1 MNNNEGTTW
10 WALGLDNSK
19 FESDVN
25 KSNSLFQS
33 IGATAEKEGSRID
46 SIFRKL
52 TIAAAGFFTAQ
63 QALEYANKIATVR
76 GEYQQLEVA
85 FNTMLGSKAK
95 ADALMDKVIDTA
107 AKTTFDL
114 QGVASGAKQLLAYGV
129 ASEDVINRL
138 VQLGNI
144 AAGLS
149 IPLNDIVYLYGTTM
163 VQGRLF
169 TQDVRQFMGRG
180 IPLVKE
186 LSKELGKTEEEINA
200 MVTAG
205 KIGFPEVQKVLDNL
219 TGSGGMFYNLM
230 EEQSKTISGKIS
242 NLEDG
247 ISVMFNNIGK
257 SSEGIINSV
266 LDSAATVVENYEE
279 IGATIQELIVTYGA
293 YKAAVMTVAATKQAV
308 TTIKATGE
316 AEELAKLLT
325 VEQQAAISK
334 QNLTKGTV
342 EYTAAVKAEITAE
355 MERQTT
361 IATGLNAEVS
371 SAREA
376 LNVRKKQQLAAAQ
389 LVETRKQELASLI
402 ESTKSEK
409 VASKEKEIALLSE
422 KQSRAAL
429 HVQKL
434 QEQKDSTISEA
445 RALKEAGA
453 SAEIV
458 VAKNREIAAINTK
471 LVAVK
476 QEEIQCSQ
484 MIVAKRAEIKAI
496 DSSIASKQI
505 EAAQNRLNTAL
516 QEANTAEVNKNSAA
530 RVLSS
535 KRAALDSA
543 VRKANTL
550 ETGLNTAAQAANV
563 TTTNLLSTA
572 KLRLTAVAAKLNAVV
587 MANPY
592 TLAAAAIAA
601 LGYGIYKLITYQTD
615 AEKAQEKLNTAISES
630 DKAIGA
636 ERLQIDAMFARL
648 KAAKEGTDEYRAAKE
663 AIMSKYGE
671 YLKGL
676 GDEKTALDDLA
687 KAYKI
692 VTQEAEKAARARAM
706 EKAINE
712 ASNDYMEKEIKG
724 KDNVEDLLKDKFKGK
739 KDKDGVDLAETYYW
753 KIKPVLEGK
762 GEITQEIQDI
772 IKQFDETKFL
782 PGDPMTGIG
791 AMTYTANDLQEEIN
805 KVFKARGIY
814 NKVIEEAQKRFGEN
828 LPGKNDGKTETE
840 AFDIQKASLSELD
853 AELVKAK
860 ATLDAYNTAV
870 EKNNGLSKDGKTV
883 TKDNVDSQNAYIS
896 NLQKR
901 ILEEEKDLKII
912 REVEERVAKLKKDQK
927 ETVKDSSEYNNYQSR
942 IDSLSKLIPS
952 TKSAKEKKDYSDEIK
967 KDAQEKIRIEK
978 DMAFAIRQA
987 KINLDKDG
995 FSKTIDQNQLNYEQ
1009 EIEQLRRQQEDKLNK
1024 IQEWEKTVWES
1035 KGKKGKFTPTTTEL
1049 SAEDKKQFKELEDLA
1064 GKKLA
1069 FNNQNAME
1077 EMLKQ
1082 YQTYTDKRKVIEEK
1096 YQKDIDAMKAA
1107 NEKAKKEG
1115 KNPVFSEKNINQ
1127 AEKDKKDSLDALD
1140 QEIASREA
1148 SFTVWVDRISSL
1160 GLKQLKSA
1168 LETARNTLDKDGSKL
1183 NEKEKAVLNAK
1194 IKTLE
1199 KKVEIAEAK
1208 DASTSSAEKSKKKW
1222 GDTLKVMNE
1231 VQDTVDNIVSSFDGL
1246 DDITKT
1252 VLSSAAN
1259 IAGGIIAM
1267 ISGIQA
1273 LSVAGAEAIKGVER
1287 ASVILAVVGAAI
1299 SVITTLFGLTSKAE
1313 KEHQEALKEV
1323 AQNKLE
1329 MQRRYNL
1336 LLMEQ
1341 NLLMK
1346 EATSIFGEDQIAKAA
1361 RSIEVYRQ
1369 AIEEYKETLKGD
1381 KPQMTKFEKLFG
1393 DITGRYKKQMD
1404 EYNRGIGA
1412 LSNVT
1417 VKTGSYTTGAWFWKK
1432 QHDIY
1437 TSVLDVYPDLIDGE
1451 NKLNKE
1457 RAQAII
1463 DTQTM
1468 SDENKALL
1476 QSLIDLQEQAEEAQ
1490 EALRN
1495 YLQDTFGSLGESVMD
1510 SLVNAIENDGV
1521 DAWEKFG
1528 EAGSSVLED
1537 LGKQIAYSLFFSDKF
1552 KKLQADLEKIY
1563 GSGKTEE
1570 EIAKDARD
1578 LVASFYQGI
1587 GTDMNN
1593 AQQWMEQ
1600 WKEEANKQGFNLWE
1614 TANREVSA
1622 KGIESVNQESVDE
1635 LNGRATA
1642 IQGHTYLIS
1651 ESMKLLIANA
1661 GKILELLTGIRDN
1674 TSHLEDIK
1682 HSNKEMLLA
1691 IDNMNN
1697 KGLIL
1702 RKE

>member
-25 KSNSLFQS
+25 RSNSLFQS
-33 IGATAEKEGSRID
+33 IGNTAEKVGSRID

-63 QALEYANKIATVR
+63 QALEYANKIANIR

-107 AKTTFDL
+107 AKTPFDL

-129 ASEDVINRL
+129 ASEDVTNRL

-219 TGSGGMFYNLM
+219 TNSGGMFYNLM

-242 NLEDG
+242 NLGDS

-257 SSEGIINSV
+257 NSEGIINSV
-266 LDSAATVVENYEE
+266 LDSAATVVDNYEE

-308 TTIKATGE
+308 TTIQATGE

-334 QNLTKGTV
+334 QNLTKGTL
-342 EYTAAVKAEITAE
+342 EYAAAVKSEIA
-355 MERQTT
+355 TT
-361 IATGLNAEVS
+361 IESQTAALAKARTEVSAASQSIAAKKAEYIAAKELEKQRLAELMHIGATGSAKQVEAAERELVAAATAKETAALQYHAATRDF
-371 SAREA
+371 SAKKLAVESAAKA
-376 LNVRKKQQLAAAQ
+376 LN
-389 LVETRKQELASLI
+389 T
-402 ESTKSEK
+402 T
-409 VASKEKEIALLSE
+409 
-422 KQSRAAL
+422 
-429 HVQKL
+429 
-434 QEQKDSTISEA
+434 TT
-445 RALKEAGA
+445 GA
-453 SAEIV
+453 
-458 VAKNREIAAINTK
+458 
-471 LVAVK
+471 
-476 QEEIQCSQ
+476 
-484 MIVAKRAEIKAI
+484 
-496 DSSIASKQI
+496 
-505 EAAQNRLNTAL
+505 
-516 QEANTAEVNKNSAA
+516 
-530 RVLSS
+530 
-535 KRAALDSA
+535 
-543 VRKANTL
+543 
-550 ETGLNTAAQAANV
+550 NTAAQAANV
-563 TTTNLLSTA
+563 TTTNILSIA
-572 KLRLTAVAAKLNAVV
+572 KLRLTAVAARLNAVI

-592 TLAAAAIAA
+592 TIAAAAIAI

-630 DKAIGA
+630 EKAIGA

-676 GDEKTALDDLA
+676 GDEKNALDDLA

-692 VTQEAEKAARARAM
+692 VTQEAEKSARARAM

-724 KDNVEDLLKDKFKGK
+724 KDNVEELLKDKFKGK

-772 IKQFDETKFL
+772 VKQFDETKYL

-805 KVFKARGIY
+805 KVFKARGIF
-814 NKVIEEAQKRFGEN
+814 NKVMEEAQKRFGEN
-828 LPGKNDGKTETE
+828 LPGKDDGKKEAE
-840 AFDIQKASLSELD
+840 AFDMQKASLSELD

-870 EKNNGLSKDGKTV
+870 DKNNGLTKDGNTV
-883 TKDNVDSQNAYIS
+883 IKDNVDSQSAYVT
-896 NLQKR
+896 NLKKR

-927 ETVKDSSEYNNYQSR
+927 ETVKGSSEYNNYQSR
-942 IDSLSKLIPS
+942 IDSLSKLLPS
-952 TKSAKEKKDYSDEIK
+952 TKSTKEKKDYSDEIK

-978 DMAFAIRQA
+978 DMEFAIRQA

-995 FSKTIDQNQLNYEQ
+995 FSKTMDQNQLNYEQ
-1009 EIEQLRRQQEDKLNK
+1009 EMEQLRRQQEDKLNK
-1024 IQEWEKTVWES
+1024 IQDWEKTVWES

-1049 SAEDKKQFKELEDLA
+1049 SDDDKKKYKEMEELA

-1069 FNNQNAME
+1069 FNNQNTIE

-1082 YQTYTDKRKVIEEK
+1082 YQTYADKRKAIEEK

-1115 KNPVFSEKNINQ
+1115 KDPVFSEDNISQ
-1127 AEKDKKDSLDALD
+1127 AEKDKKDALDTLD

-1148 SFTVWVDRISSL
+1148 SFSVWVDRIASL

-1168 LETARNTLDKDGSKL
+1168 LETARASLDKDGSKL
-1183 NEKEKAVLNAK
+1183 NEKEEAVLRAK

-1199 KKVEIAEAK
+1199 KKVEVAEAK

-1231 VQDTVDNIVSSFDGL
+1231 VQDTVNDITSSFDGL

-1252 VLSSAAN
+1252 VLSSATN

-1299 SVITTLFGLTSKAE
+1299 SVITTLFGMTSKAE
-1313 KEHQEALKEV
+1313 KEHQEALKEI
-1323 AQNKLE
+1323 AENKLE
-1329 MQRRYNL
+1329 MQRKYNL

-1369 AIEEYKETLKGD
+1369 AIEDYKETLKGD
-1381 KPQMTKFEKLFG
+1381 KPQMTKFEKMFG

-1404 EYNRGIGA
+1404 EYNQGVGA

-1468 SDENKALL
+1468 SDENKNLL
-1476 QSLIDLQEQAEEAQ
+1476 QYLIDLQEQAEKAQ
-1490 EALRN
+1490 EALRD
-1495 YLQDTFGSLGESVMD
+1495 YLQNTFGSLGDSIMD

-1563 GSGKTEE
+1563 GSGKSEE

-1614 TANREVSA
+1614 TTNREVSA

-1635 LNGRATA
+1635 LNGRTTA

-1651 ESMKLLIANA
+1651 ESMKLLVANA
-1661 GKILELLTGIRDN
+1661 GKMLELLTGIRDN
-1674 TSHLEDIK
+1674 TAHLEDIK
-1682 HSNKEMLLA
+1682 QSNKEMLLA

-1697 KGLIL
+1697 KGMIL
-1702 RKE
+1702 RKN

>member
-25 KSNSLFQS
+25 RSNSLFQS
-33 IGATAEKEGSRID
+33 IGNTAEKEGSRID

-63 QALEYANKIATVR
+63 QALSYANKIATIR

-107 AKTTFDL
+107 AKTPFDL

-129 ASEDVINRL
+129 ASEDVTNRL

-186 LSKELGKTEEEINA
+186 LAKELGKTEEEINA

-219 TGSGGMFYNLM
+219 TNSGGMFYNLM

-242 NLEDG
+242 NLEDS

-293 YKAAVMTVAATKQAV
+293 YKAAIITVAATKQAV

-342 EYTAAVKAEITAE
+342 EYAAAIKAEIASTIESQTATLAKARTE
-355 MERQTT
+355 VSAASQSIAAKKAEYIAAKDLEKQRLAELMH
-361 IATGLNAEVS
+361 IGATGSAKQVEAAE
-371 SAREA
+371 R
-376 LNVRKKQQLAAAQ
+376 
-389 LVETRKQELASLI
+389 
-402 ESTKSEK
+402 
-409 VASKEKEIALLSE
+409 
-422 KQSRAAL
+422 
-429 HVQKL
+429 
-434 QEQKDSTISEA
+434 
-445 RALKEAGA
+445 
-453 SAEIV
+453 
-458 VAKNREIAAINTK
+458 K
-471 LVAVK
+471 LVAAQTARETAALQYQAATRDFSTKKIAV
-476 QEEIQCSQ
+476 ESA
-484 MIVAKRAEIKAI
+484 AKA
-496 DSSIASKQI
+496 
-505 EAAQNRLNTAL
+505 LNTTT
-516 QEANTAEVNKNSAA
+516 TAA
-530 RVLSS
+530 
-535 KRAALDSA
+535 
-543 VRKANTL
+543 
-550 ETGLNTAAQAANV
+550 NTAAQAANV
-563 TTTNLLSTA
+563 TTSNLLSTA
-572 KLRLTAVAAKLNAVV
+572 KLRLTAVAARLNAVI

-592 TLAAAAIAA
+592 TIAAAAIAV

-630 DKAIGA
+630 EKAIGA

-663 AIMSKYGE
+663 AIMNKYGE

-692 VTQEAEKAARARAM
+692 VTQEAEKSARARAM
-706 EKAINE
+706 EKAVSE

-724 KDNVEDLLKDKFKGK
+724 KDNVEELLKDKFKGK

-772 IKQFDETKFL
+772 VKQFDETKYL

-814 NKVIEEAQKRFGEN
+814 NKVMEEAQKRFGEN
-828 LPGKNDGKTETE
+828 LPGKDDGKTETE
-840 AFDIQKASLSELD
+840 AFDMQKASLSELD

-860 ATLDAYNTAV
+860 ATLDSYNTAV
-870 EKNNGLSKDGKTV
+870 DKNNGLAKDGQTI
-883 TKDNVDSQNAYIS
+883 TKDNVDTQNTYVS
-896 NLQKR
+896 NLKKR
-901 ILEEEKDLKII
+901 ILEEEKDLKVI

-927 ETVKDSSEYNNYQSR
+927 ETVKGSSEYNNYQSR
-942 IDSLSKLIPS
+942 IDSLSKLLPF
-952 TKSAKEKKDYSDEIK
+952 TKSTKEKKDYSDEIK

-978 DMAFAIRQA
+978 DMEFAIRQA

-995 FSKTIDQNQLNYEQ
+995 FSKTMDQNQLNYEQ

-1049 SAEDKKQFKELEDLA
+1049 SDGDKKKFKEMEDLA

-1069 FNNQNAME
+1069 VSNQTAID

-1082 YQTYTDKRKVIEEK
+1082 YQTYADKRKAIEEK

-1115 KNPVFSEKNINQ
+1115 KDPVFSDENINQ
-1127 AEKDKKDSLDALD
+1127 AEKNKQESLDTLD

-1148 SFTVWVDRISSL
+1148 SFSVWVDNISNL
-1160 GLKQLKSA
+1160 GLKQLKAA
-1168 LETARNTLDKDGSKL
+1168 LETARNTLDKDGGKL
-1183 NEKEKAVLNAK
+1183 NEKEKAVLRAK
-1194 IKTLE
+1194 INTLE

-1231 VQDTVDNIVSSFDGL
+1231 VQDTVNNITSSFDGL

-1252 VLSSAAN
+1252 ALTAATN

-1267 ISGIQA
+1267 ISGIQKLA
-1273 LSVAGAEAIKGVER
+1273 IVGAESVKGVER

-1299 SVITTLFGLTSKAE
+1299 SVVTTLFGMTSKAE
-1313 KEHQEALKEV
+1313 KEHQEALKEI
-1323 AQNKLE
+1323 AENKLE
-1329 MQRRYNL
+1329 MQRKYNL

-1361 RSIEVYRQ
+1361 RSIEVYRK
-1369 AIEEYKETLKGD
+1369 AIEDYKETLKGN
-1381 KPQMTKFEKLFG
+1381 KPQMTQLEKMFG
-1393 DITGRYKKQMD
+1393 DVTGRYKKQMD
-1404 EYNRGIGA
+1404 EYNKGVGA

-1432 QHDIY
+1432 HHDVY
-1437 TSVLDVYPDLIDGE
+1437 SSVLDVYPDLIDGE

-1468 SDENKALL
+1468 SNENKALL
-1476 QSLIDLQEQAEEAQ
+1476 QNLIDLQEQAEEAQ
-1490 EALRN
+1490 EALRD
-1495 YLQDTFGSLGESVMD
+1495 YLQNTFGSLGDSIMD

-1614 TANREVSA
+1614 TTNREVSA

-1635 LNGRATA
+1635 LNGRTTA

-1651 ESMKLLIANA
+1651 ESMKLLVANA
-1661 GKILELLTGIRDN
+1661 GKMLELLTGIRDN
-1674 TSHLEDIK
+1674 TAHLEDIK
-1682 HSNKEMLLA
+1682 ASNKEMLIA

-1702 RKE
+1702 RRQ

>member
-25 KSNSLFQS
+25 KSNALFQS
-33 IGATAEKEGSRID
+33 IGNTAEKEGSRID

-95 ADALMDKVIDTA
+95 ADALMDQVVTTA
-107 AKTTFDL
+107 AKTPFDL

-129 ASEDVINRL
+129 ASEDVTNRL

-163 VQGRLF
+163 VQGRLYA
-169 TQDVRQFMGRG
+169 QDVHQFMGRG

-186 LSKELGKTEEEINA
+186 LAKELGKTENEINA
-200 MVTAG
+200 MVSAG

-219 TGSGGMFYNLM
+219 TSSGGMFNNLM
-230 EEQSKTISGKIS
+230 EEQSKTIGGKIS
-242 NLEDG
+242 NLEDA

-257 SSEGIINSV
+257 QSEGIINSV
-266 LDSAATVVENYEE
+266 LDTAGSVVENYEE
-279 IGATIQELIVTYGA
+279 IGATIQELIVVYGA

-308 TTIKATGE
+308 STIQATGE
-316 AEELAKLLT
+316 AEELTKLLS

-334 QNLTKGTV
+334 QNLTKGTL
-342 EYTAAVKAEITAE
+342 EYAAAVKSEIAATIESQTAALAKARTEVSAASQSIAAKKAEYIAAKDLEKQRLAE
-355 MERQTT
+355 LMH
-361 IATGLNAEVS
+361 IGATGSAKQVEAAE
-371 SAREA
+371 
-376 LNVRKKQQLAAAQ
+376 RKLAAAATAR
-389 LVETRKQELASLI
+389 ETAALQYQAATRDF
-402 ESTKSEK
+402 STKKLAVES
-409 VASKEKEIALLSE
+409 
-422 KQSRAAL
+422 AA
-429 HVQKL
+429 K
-434 QEQKDSTISEA
+434 T
-445 RALKEAGA
+445 
-453 SAEIV
+453 
-458 VAKNREIAAINTK
+458 
-471 LVAVK
+471 
-476 QEEIQCSQ
+476 
-484 MIVAKRAEIKAI
+484 
-496 DSSIASKQI
+496 
-505 EAAQNRLNTAL
+505 LNTTT
-516 QEANTAEVNKNSAA
+516 TAA
-530 RVLSS
+530 
-535 KRAALDSA
+535 
-543 VRKANTL
+543 
-550 ETGLNTAAQAANV
+550 NTAAQAANV
-563 TTTNLLSTA
+563 TTTNLLSIA
-572 KLRLTAVAAKLNAVV
+572 KLRLTAVAAKLNAVI

-592 TLAAAAIAA
+592 TIAAAAVAI

-615 AEKAQEKLNTAISES
+615 AEKAQEKLNTAIAESE
-630 DKAIGA
+630 KAIGA
-636 ERLQIDAMFARL
+636 ERLQIDTMFARL

-676 GDEKTALDDLA
+676 GDEKNALDDLA

-706 EKAINE
+706 EKAVSD

-772 IKQFDETKFL
+772 IKQFDETKYI

-814 NKVIEEAQKRFGEN
+814 NKVMEEAQKRFGEN
-828 LPGKNDGKTETE
+828 LPGKDEGKTETE
-840 AFDIQKASLSELD
+840 AFDMQKASLSELD

-860 ATLDAYNTAV
+860 STLDAYNTAI
-870 EKNNGLSKDGKTV
+870 EKNNGLTKNGETI
-883 TKDNVDSQNAYIS
+883 TKDNVDSQNTYVA
-896 NLQKR
+896 NLQKK
-901 ILEEEKDLKII
+901 IQEEEKDLKII

-927 ETVKDSSEYNNYQSR
+927 ETVKGSTEYNNYQIR
-942 IDSLSKLIPS
+942 IDSLSKLLPS
-952 TKSAKEKKDYSDEIK
+952 TKSPKEKKDYSDEIK
-967 KDAQEKIRIEK
+967 KEAQEKIRIEK
-978 DMAFAIRQA
+978 DMEFAIRQA

-995 FSKTIDQNQLNYEQ
+995 FSKTMDQNQLNYEQ
-1009 EIEQLRRQQEDKLNK
+1009 EMEQLRRQQEDKLNK

-1049 SAEDKKQFKELEDLA
+1049 SDEDKKKFKEMEDLA

-1069 FNNQNAME
+1069 FNNQNAIDE
-1077 EMLKQ
+1077 TLKQ
-1082 YQTYTDKRKVIEEK
+1082 YQTYADKRKAIEEK

-1115 KNPVFSEKNINQ
+1115 KDPVFSDENINQ
-1127 AEKDKKDSLDALD
+1127 AEKNKQESLDTLD

-1148 SFTVWVDRISSL
+1148 SFSVWVDKIASL

-1168 LETARNTLDKDGSKL
+1168 LETARASLDKDGSKL
-1183 NEKEKAVLNAK
+1183 NEKEKTVLRAK

-1199 KKVEIAEAK
+1199 KKVEVAEAK

-1231 VQDTVDNIVSSFDGL
+1231 VRDTVDDITSSFDGL

-1252 VLSSAAN
+1252 VLSSATN

-1299 SVITTLFGLTSKAE
+1299 SIITTLFGMTSKAE

-1323 AQNKLE
+1323 AENKLE
-1329 MQRRYNL
+1329 MQRKYNL

-1369 AIEEYKETLKGD
+1369 AIEDYKETLKGEAPTL
-1381 KPQMTKFEKLFG
+1381 KINPFNIKSSLEN
-1393 DITGRYKKQMD
+1393 YKKQKEAYD
-1404 EYNRGIGA
+1404 KGVGA
-1412 LSNVT
+1412 LNNVT

-1437 TSVLDVYPDLIDGE
+1437 TSVLEVYPDLIDGE

-1457 RAQAII
+1457 RAQAIV

-1476 QSLIDLQEQAEEAQ
+1476 QNLIDLQEQAEEAQ
-1490 EALRN
+1490 EALRD
-1495 YLQDTFGSLGESVMD
+1495 YLQNTFGDLGESIMD

-1593 AQQWMEQ
+1593 AQHWMEQ

-1614 TANREVSA
+1614 TNNREVSA
-1622 KGIESVNQESVDE
+1622 KGIESVNQESVNE
-1635 LNGRATA
+1635 LNGRTTA

-1651 ESMKLLIANA
+1651 ESMKQLVANA
-1661 GKILELLTGIRDN
+1661 GEILELLTGIRDN
-1674 TSHLEDIK
+1674 TAHLEDIK
-1682 HSNKEMLLA
+1682 VSNKEMLIA

-1702 RKE
+1702 RRQ

>member
-25 KSNSLFQS
+25 RSNSLFQS
-33 IGATAEKEGSRID
+33 IGNTAEKVGSRID

-63 QALEYANKIATVR
+63 QALEYANKIANIR

-107 AKTTFDL
+107 AKTPFDL

-129 ASEDVINRL
+129 ASEDVTNRL

-219 TGSGGMFYNLM
+219 TNSGGMFYNLM

-242 NLEDG
+242 NLGDS

-257 SSEGIINSV
+257 NSEGIINSV
-266 LDSAATVVENYEE
+266 LDSAATVVDNYEE

-308 TTIKATGE
+308 TTIQATGE

-334 QNLTKGTV
+334 QNLTKGTL
-342 EYTAAVKAEITAE
+342 EYAAAVKSEIA
-355 MERQTT
+355 TT
-361 IATGLNAEVS
+361 IESQTAALAKARTEVSAASQSIAAKKAEYIAAKELEKQRLAELMHIGATGSAKQVEAAE
-371 SAREA
+371 R
-376 LNVRKKQQLAAAQ
+376 
-389 LVETRKQELASLI
+389 
-402 ESTKSEK
+402 
-409 VASKEKEIALLSE
+409 
-422 KQSRAAL
+422 
-429 HVQKL
+429 
-434 QEQKDSTISEA
+434 
-445 RALKEAGA
+445 
-453 SAEIV
+453 
-458 VAKNREIAAINTK
+458 K
-471 LVAVK
+471 LVAAAT
-476 QEEIQCSQ
+476 
-484 MIVAKRAEIKAI
+484 AKETAALQYHAATRDFSAKKLAVESAAKA
-496 DSSIASKQI
+496 
-505 EAAQNRLNTAL
+505 LNT
-516 QEANTAEVNKNSAA
+516 T
-530 RVLSS
+530 
-535 KRAALDSA
+535 
-543 VRKANTL
+543 T
-550 ETGLNTAAQAANV
+550 TGANTAAQAANV
-563 TTTNLLSTA
+563 TTTNILSIA
-572 KLRLTAVAAKLNAVV
+572 KLRLTAVAARLNAVI

-592 TLAAAAIAA
+592 TIAAAAIAI

-630 DKAIGA
+630 EKAIGA

-676 GDEKTALDDLA
+676 GDEKNALDDLA

-692 VTQEAEKAARARAM
+692 VTQEAEKSARARAM

-724 KDNVEDLLKDKFKGK
+724 KDNVEELLKDKFKGK

-772 IKQFDETKFL
+772 VKQFDETKYL

-805 KVFKARGIY
+805 KVFKARGIF
-814 NKVIEEAQKRFGEN
+814 NKVMEEAQKRFGEN
-828 LPGKNDGKTETE
+828 LPGKDDGKKEAE
-840 AFDIQKASLSELD
+840 AFDMQKASLSELD

-870 EKNNGLSKDGKTV
+870 DKNNGLTKDGNTV
-883 TKDNVDSQNAYIS
+883 IKDNVDSQSAYVT
-896 NLQKR
+896 NLKKR

-927 ETVKDSSEYNNYQSR
+927 ETVKGSSEYNNYQSR
-942 IDSLSKLIPS
+942 IDSLSKLLPS
-952 TKSAKEKKDYSDEIK
+952 TKSTKEKKDYSDEIK

-978 DMAFAIRQA
+978 DMEFAIRQA

-995 FSKTIDQNQLNYEQ
+995 FSKTMDQNQLNYEQ
-1009 EIEQLRRQQEDKLNK
+1009 EMEQLRRQQEDKLNK
-1024 IQEWEKTVWES
+1024 IQDWEKTVWES

-1049 SAEDKKQFKELEDLA
+1049 SDDDKKKYKEMEELA

-1069 FNNQNAME
+1069 FNNQNTIE

-1082 YQTYTDKRKVIEEK
+1082 YQTYADKRKAIEEK

-1115 KNPVFSEKNINQ
+1115 KDPVFSEDNISQ
-1127 AEKDKKDSLDALD
+1127 AEKDKKDALDTLD

-1148 SFTVWVDRISSL
+1148 SFSVWVDRIASL

-1168 LETARNTLDKDGSKL
+1168 LETARASLDKDGSKL
-1183 NEKEKAVLNAK
+1183 NEKEKAVLRAK

-1199 KKVEIAEAK
+1199 KKVEVAEAK

-1231 VQDTVDNIVSSFDGL
+1231 VQDTVNDITSSFDGL

-1252 VLSSAAN
+1252 VLSSATN

-1299 SVITTLFGLTSKAE
+1299 SVITTLFGMTSKAE
-1313 KEHQEALKEV
+1313 KEHQEALKEI
-1323 AQNKLE
+1323 AENKLE
-1329 MQRRYNL
+1329 MQRKYNL

-1369 AIEEYKETLKGD
+1369 AIEDYKETLKGD
-1381 KPQMTKFEKLFG
+1381 KPQMTKFEKMFG

-1404 EYNRGIGA
+1404 EYNQGVGA

-1468 SDENKALL
+1468 SDENKNLL
-1476 QSLIDLQEQAEEAQ
+1476 QNLIDLQEQAEEAQ
-1490 EALRN
+1490 EALRD
-1495 YLQDTFGSLGESVMD
+1495 YLQNTFGSLGDSIMD

-1563 GSGKTEE
+1563 GSGKSEE

-1614 TANREVSA
+1614 TTNREVSA

-1635 LNGRATA
+1635 LNGRTTA

-1651 ESMKLLIANA
+1651 ESMKLLVANA
-1661 GKILELLTGIRDN
+1661 GKMLELLTGIRDN
-1674 TSHLEDIK
+1674 TAHLEDIK
-1682 HSNKEMLLA
+1682 QSNKEMLLA

-1697 KGLIL
+1697 KGMIL
-1702 RKE
+1702 RKN

>member
-25 KSNSLFQS
+25 RSNSLFQS
-33 IGATAEKEGSRID
+33 IGNTAEKVGSRID

-63 QALEYANKIATVR
+63 QALEYANKIANIR

-107 AKTTFDL
+107 AKTPFDL

-129 ASEDVINRL
+129 ASEDVTNRL

-219 TGSGGMFYNLM
+219 TNSGGMFYNLM

-242 NLEDG
+242 NLGDS

-257 SSEGIINSV
+257 NSEGIINSV
-266 LDSAATVVENYEE
+266 LDSAATVVDNYEE

-308 TTIKATGE
+308 TTIQATGE

-334 QNLTKGTV
+334 QNLTKGTL
-342 EYTAAVKAEITAE
+342 EYAAAVKSEIA
-355 MERQTT
+355 TT
-361 IATGLNAEVS
+361 IESQTAALAKARTEVSAASQSIAAKKAEYIAAKELEKQRLAELMHIGATGSAKQVEAAERELVAAATAKETAALQYHAATRDF
-371 SAREA
+371 SAKKLAVESAAKA
-376 LNVRKKQQLAAAQ
+376 LN
-389 LVETRKQELASLI
+389 T
-402 ESTKSEK
+402 T
-409 VASKEKEIALLSE
+409 
-422 KQSRAAL
+422 
-429 HVQKL
+429 
-434 QEQKDSTISEA
+434 TT
-445 RALKEAGA
+445 GA
-453 SAEIV
+453 
-458 VAKNREIAAINTK
+458 
-471 LVAVK
+471 
-476 QEEIQCSQ
+476 
-484 MIVAKRAEIKAI
+484 
-496 DSSIASKQI
+496 
-505 EAAQNRLNTAL
+505 
-516 QEANTAEVNKNSAA
+516 
-530 RVLSS
+530 
-535 KRAALDSA
+535 
-543 VRKANTL
+543 
-550 ETGLNTAAQAANV
+550 NTAAQAANV
-563 TTTNLLSTA
+563 TTTNILSIA
-572 KLRLTAVAAKLNAVV
+572 KLRLTAVAARLNAVI

-592 TLAAAAIAA
+592 TIAAAAIAI

-630 DKAIGA
+630 EKAIGA

-676 GDEKTALDDLA
+676 GDEKNALDDLA

-692 VTQEAEKAARARAM
+692 VTQEAEKSARARAM

-724 KDNVEDLLKDKFKGK
+724 KDNVEELLKDKFKGK

-772 IKQFDETKFL
+772 VKQFDETKYL

-805 KVFKARGIY
+805 KVFKARGIF
-814 NKVIEEAQKRFGEN
+814 NKVMEEAQKRFGEN
-828 LPGKNDGKTETE
+828 LPGKDDGKKEAE
-840 AFDIQKASLSELD
+840 AFDMQKASLSELD

-870 EKNNGLSKDGKTV
+870 DKNNGLTKDGNTV
-883 TKDNVDSQNAYIS
+883 IKDNVDSQSAYVT
-896 NLQKR
+896 NLKKR

-927 ETVKDSSEYNNYQSR
+927 ETVKGSSEYNNYQSR
-942 IDSLSKLIPS
+942 IDSLSKLLPS
-952 TKSAKEKKDYSDEIK
+952 TKSTKEKKDYSDEIK

-978 DMAFAIRQA
+978 DMEFAIRQA

-995 FSKTIDQNQLNYEQ
+995 FSKTMDQNQLNYEQ
-1009 EIEQLRRQQEDKLNK
+1009 EMEQLRRQQEDKLNK
-1024 IQEWEKTVWES
+1024 IQDWEKTVWES

-1049 SAEDKKQFKELEDLA
+1049 SDDDKKKYKEMEELA

-1069 FNNQNAME
+1069 FNNQNTIE

-1082 YQTYTDKRKVIEEK
+1082 YQTYADKRKAIEEK

-1115 KNPVFSEKNINQ
+1115 KDPVFSEDNISQ
-1127 AEKDKKDSLDALD
+1127 AEKDKKDALDTLD

-1148 SFTVWVDRISSL
+1148 SFSVWVDRIASL

-1168 LETARNTLDKDGSKL
+1168 LETARASLDKDGSKL
-1183 NEKEKAVLNAK
+1183 NEKEKAVLRAK

-1199 KKVEIAEAK
+1199 KKVEVAEAK

-1231 VQDTVDNIVSSFDGL
+1231 VQDTVNDITSSFDGL

-1252 VLSSAAN
+1252 VLSSATN

-1299 SVITTLFGLTSKAE
+1299 SVITTLFGMTSKAE
-1313 KEHQEALKEV
+1313 KEHQEALKEI
-1323 AQNKLE
+1323 AENKLE
-1329 MQRRYNL
+1329 MQRKYNL

-1369 AIEEYKETLKGD
+1369 AIEDYKETLKGD
-1381 KPQMTKFEKLFG
+1381 KPQMTKFEKMFG

-1404 EYNRGIGA
+1404 EYNQGVGA

-1468 SDENKALL
+1468 SDENKNLL
-1476 QSLIDLQEQAEEAQ
+1476 QYLIDLQEQAEKAQ
-1490 EALRN
+1490 EALRD
-1495 YLQDTFGSLGESVMD
+1495 YLQNTFGSLGDSIMD

-1563 GSGKTEE
+1563 GSGKSEE

-1614 TANREVSA
+1614 TTNREVSA

-1635 LNGRATA
+1635 LNGRTTA

-1651 ESMKLLIANA
+1651 ESMKLLVANA
-1661 GKILELLTGIRDN
+1661 GKMLELLTGIRDN
-1674 TSHLEDIK
+1674 TAHLEDIK
-1682 HSNKEMLLA
+1682 QSNKEMLLA

-1697 KGLIL
+1697 KGMIL
-1702 RKE
+1702 RKN

>member
-1 MNNNEGTTW
+1 MNNNKGTTW

-25 KSNSLFQS
+25 RSNSLFQS
-33 IGATAEKEGSRID
+33 IGNTAEKVGSRID

-63 QALEYANKIATVR
+63 QALEYANKIANIR

-107 AKTTFDL
+107 AKTPFDL

-129 ASEDVINRL
+129 ASEDVTNRL

-219 TGSGGMFYNLM
+219 TNSGGMFYNLM

-242 NLEDG
+242 NLGDS

-257 SSEGIINSV
+257 NSEGIINSV
-266 LDSAATVVENYEE
+266 LDSAATVVDNYEE

-308 TTIKATGE
+308 TTIQATGE

-334 QNLTKGTV
+334 QNLTKGTL
-342 EYTAAVKAEITAE
+342 EYAAAVKSEIA
-355 MERQTT
+355 TT
-361 IATGLNAEVS
+361 IESQTAALAKARTEVSAASQSIAAKKAEYIAAKELEKQRLAELMHIGATGSAKQVEAAE
-371 SAREA
+371 R
-376 LNVRKKQQLAAAQ
+376 
-389 LVETRKQELASLI
+389 
-402 ESTKSEK
+402 
-409 VASKEKEIALLSE
+409 
-422 KQSRAAL
+422 
-429 HVQKL
+429 
-434 QEQKDSTISEA
+434 
-445 RALKEAGA
+445 
-453 SAEIV
+453 
-458 VAKNREIAAINTK
+458 K
-471 LVAVK
+471 LVAAAT
-476 QEEIQCSQ
+476 
-484 MIVAKRAEIKAI
+484 AKETAALQYHAATRDFSAKKLAVESAAKA
-496 DSSIASKQI
+496 
-505 EAAQNRLNTAL
+505 LNT
-516 QEANTAEVNKNSAA
+516 T
-530 RVLSS
+530 
-535 KRAALDSA
+535 
-543 VRKANTL
+543 T
-550 ETGLNTAAQAANV
+550 TGANTAAQAANV
-563 TTTNLLSTA
+563 TTTNILSIA
-572 KLRLTAVAAKLNAVV
+572 KLRLTAVAARLNAVI

-592 TLAAAAIAA
+592 TIAAAAIAI

-630 DKAIGA
+630 EKAIGA

-676 GDEKTALDDLA
+676 GDEKNALDDLA

-692 VTQEAEKAARARAM
+692 VTQEAEKSARARAM

-724 KDNVEDLLKDKFKGK
+724 KDNVEELLKDKFKGK

-772 IKQFDETKFL
+772 VKQFDETKYL

-805 KVFKARGIY
+805 KVFKARGIF
-814 NKVIEEAQKRFGEN
+814 NKVMEEAQKRFGEN
-828 LPGKNDGKTETE
+828 LPGKDDGKKEAE
-840 AFDIQKASLSELD
+840 AFDMQKASLSELD

-870 EKNNGLSKDGKTV
+870 DKNNGLTKDGNTV
-883 TKDNVDSQNAYIS
+883 IKDNVDSQSAYVT
-896 NLQKR
+896 NLKKR

-927 ETVKDSSEYNNYQSR
+927 ETVKGSSEYNNYQSR
-942 IDSLSKLIPS
+942 IDSLSKLLPS
-952 TKSAKEKKDYSDEIK
+952 TKSTKEKKDYSDEIK

-978 DMAFAIRQA
+978 DMEFAIRQA

-995 FSKTIDQNQLNYEQ
+995 FSKTMDQNQLNYEQ
-1009 EIEQLRRQQEDKLNK
+1009 EMEQLRRQQEDKLNK
-1024 IQEWEKTVWES
+1024 IQDWEKTVWES

-1049 SAEDKKQFKELEDLA
+1049 SDDDKKKYKEMEELA

-1069 FNNQNAME
+1069 FNNQNTIE

-1082 YQTYTDKRKVIEEK
+1082 YQTYADKRKAIEEK

-1115 KNPVFSEKNINQ
+1115 KDPVFSEDNISQ
-1127 AEKDKKDSLDALD
+1127 AEKDKKDALDTLD

-1148 SFTVWVDRISSL
+1148 SFSVWVDRIASL

-1168 LETARNTLDKDGSKL
+1168 LETARASLDKDGSKL
-1183 NEKEKAVLNAK
+1183 NEKEKAVLRAK

-1199 KKVEIAEAK
+1199 KKVEVAEAK

-1231 VQDTVDNIVSSFDGL
+1231 VQDTVNDITSSFDGL

-1252 VLSSAAN
+1252 VLSSATN

-1299 SVITTLFGLTSKAE
+1299 SVITTLFGMTSKAE
-1313 KEHQEALKEV
+1313 KEHQEALKEI
-1323 AQNKLE
+1323 AENKLE
-1329 MQRRYNL
+1329 MQRKYNL

-1369 AIEEYKETLKGD
+1369 AIEDYKETLKGD
-1381 KPQMTKFEKLFG
+1381 KPQMTKFEKVFG

-1404 EYNRGIGA
+1404 EYNQGVGA

-1468 SDENKALL
+1468 SDENKNLL
-1476 QSLIDLQEQAEEAQ
+1476 QNLIDLQEQAEEAQ
-1490 EALRN
+1490 EALRD
-1495 YLQDTFGSLGESVMD
+1495 YLQNTFGSLGDSIMD

-1563 GSGKTEE
+1563 GSGKSEE

-1614 TANREVSA
+1614 TTNREVSA

-1635 LNGRATA
+1635 LNGRTTA

-1651 ESMKLLIANA
+1651 ESMKLLVANA
-1661 GKILELLTGIRDN
+1661 GKMLELLTGIRDN
-1674 TSHLEDIK
+1674 TAHLEDIK
-1682 HSNKEMLLA
+1682 QSNKEMLLA

-1697 KGLIL
+1697 KGMIL
-1702 RKE
+1702 RKN

>member
-334 QNLTKGTV
+334 QNLTKGTL
-342 EYTAAVKAEITAE
+342 EYAAAVKSEIA
-355 MERQTT
+355 TT
-361 IATGLNAEVS
+361 IESQTAALAKARTEVSAASQSIAAKKAEYVAAKDLEKQRLAELMHIGATGSAKQVEAAE
-371 SAREA
+371 R
-376 LNVRKKQQLAAAQ
+376 
-389 LVETRKQELASLI
+389 
-402 ESTKSEK
+402 
-409 VASKEKEIALLSE
+409 
-422 KQSRAAL
+422 
-429 HVQKL
+429 
-434 QEQKDSTISEA
+434 
-445 RALKEAGA
+445 
-453 SAEIV
+453 
-458 VAKNREIAAINTK
+458 K
-471 LVAVK
+471 LVAAAT
-476 QEEIQCSQ
+476 
-484 MIVAKRAEIKAI
+484 AKETAALQYHAATRDFSAKKLAVESAAKA
-496 DSSIASKQI
+496 
-505 EAAQNRLNTAL
+505 LNT
-516 QEANTAEVNKNSAA
+516 T
-530 RVLSS
+530 
-535 KRAALDSA
+535 
-543 VRKANTL
+543 T
-550 ETGLNTAAQAANV
+550 TGANTAAQAANV

-663 AIMSKYGE
+663 AIMSKYSE

-676 GDEKTALDDLA
+676 GDEKNALDDLA
-687 KAYKI
+687 KAYKV

-772 IKQFDETKFL
+772 IKQFDETKYL

-901 ILEEEKDLKII
+901 IIEEEKDLKII

-1148 SFTVWVDRISSL
+1148 SFLAWVDSISTL

-1168 LETARNTLDKDGSKL
+1168 LETARATLDKDGSNL
-1183 NEKEKAVLNAK
+1183 NDKEKAVLRAK

-1199 KKVEIAEAK
+1199 KKVETTEAK
-1208 DASTSSAEKSKKKW
+1208 DANLSSSEKAKKKW
-1222 GDTLKVMNE
+1222 SDTLKTMNE
-1231 VQDTVDNIVSSFDGL
+1231 VQEAVDNICNSFDGL
-1246 DDITKT
+1246 DETTKVALT
-1252 VLSSAAN
+1252 AATN
-1259 IAGGIIAM
+1259 IAGGTIAM
-1267 ISGIQA
+1267 IMGIEQ
-1273 LSVAGAEAIKGVER
+1273 LAIMATEKVKAVEK
-1287 ASVILAVVGAAI
+1287 ASVILMVVGAAI
-1299 SVITTLFGLTSKAE
+1299 QIMTALIGLSSKAE

-1361 RSIEVYRQ
+1361 RSVEVYRQ
-1369 AIEEYKETLKGD
+1369 AIEDYKETLKGD
-1381 KPQMTKFEKLFG
+1381 APTLKLNPFNLKG
-1393 DITGRYKKQMD
+1393 SLNDYKKQKEAYD
-1404 EYNRGIGA
+1404 KGVGA
-1412 LSNVT
+1412 LNNVT

-1495 YLQDTFGSLGESVMD
+1495 YLQDTFGSLGDSVMD

>member
-25 KSNSLFQS
+25 RSNTLFQS
-33 IGATAEKEGSRID
+33 IGNTAEKEGGKID

-63 QALEYANKIATVR
+63 QALEYANKIATIR

-85 FNTMLGSKAK
+85 FATMLGSKAK
-95 ADALMDKVIDTA
+95 ADALMDRVVETA
-107 AKTTFDL
+107 AKTPFDL

-129 ASEDVINRL
+129 ASEDVTNRL

-219 TGSGGMFYNLM
+219 TNSGGMFYNLM

-279 IGATIQELIVTYGA
+279 IGATIQELIVTYGV
-293 YKAAVMTVAATKQAV
+293 YKAAIMTVAATQSAV

-325 VEQQAAISK
+325 VEQQAVISK
-334 QNLTKGTV
+334 QNLTKGTL
-342 EYTAAVKAEITAE
+342 EYAAAVKSEIA
-355 MERQTT
+355 TT
-361 IATGLNAEVS
+361 IEAQTVALAKARTEVS
-371 SAREA
+371 
-376 LNVRKKQQLAAAQ
+376 AASQ
-389 LVETRKQELASLI
+389 T
-402 ESTKSEK
+402 
-409 VASKEKEIALLSE
+409 IA
-422 KQSRAAL
+422 
-429 HVQKL
+429 
-434 QEQKDSTISEA
+434 
-445 RALKEAGA
+445 
-453 SAEIV
+453 
-458 VAKNREIAAINTK
+458 
-471 LVAVK
+471 
-476 QEEIQCSQ
+476 
-484 MIVAKRAEIKAI
+484 AKRAEY
-496 DSSIASKQI
+496 IAAKDLESQRLAELMHIGATGSAKQV
-505 EAAQNRLNTAL
+505 EAAERKLVAAQTSRETAALQYQAATRDFSTKKLAVESAAKTLNT
-516 QEANTAEVNKNSAA
+516 TTTTV
-530 RVLSS
+530 
-535 KRAALDSA
+535 
-543 VRKANTL
+543 
-550 ETGLNTAAQAANV
+550 NTAAQAANV
-563 TTTNLLSTA
+563 TTTSLLSTA
-572 KLRLTAVAAKLNAVV
+572 KLRLTAVAARLNAVI

-592 TLAAAAIAA
+592 TIAAAAIAI

-630 DKAIGA
+630 EKAIGA

-676 GDEKTALDDLA
+676 GDEKNALDDLA

-692 VTQEAEKAARARAM
+692 VTQEAEKSARARAM
-706 EKAINE
+706 EKAISE

-762 GEITQEIQDI
+762 GEITKEIQDI
-772 IKQFDETKFL
+772 IKQFDEEKYI
-782 PGDPMTGIG
+782 PGDPETGIG
-791 AMTYTANDLQEEIN
+791 AMTYTANDLQEEIT

-814 NKVIEEAQKRFGEN
+814 NKVLEEAQKRFGEN
-828 LPGKNDGKTETE
+828 LPGKDEGQTETE
-840 AFDIQKASLSELD
+840 AFDMQKASLSELD

-860 ATLDAYNTAV
+860 ATLDSYNTAV
-870 EKNNGLSKDGKTV
+870 EKNNGLTKDGKAV
-883 TKDNVDSQNAYIS
+883 TKDNVDSQNTYVS
-896 NLQKR
+896 NLKKR
-901 ILEEEKDLKII
+901 ILEEEKDLKVI

-927 ETVKDSSEYNNYQSR
+927 ETVKGSSEYNNYQSR
-942 IDSLSKLIPS
+942 IDSLSKLLPS
-952 TKSAKEKKDYSDEIK
+952 TKSTKAKKDYSDEIK

-978 DMAFAIRQA
+978 DMEFAIRQA

-995 FSKTIDQNQLNYEQ
+995 FSKTMDQNQLNYEQ

-1049 SAEDKKQFKELEDLA
+1049 SDDDKKKFKELEDLA

-1069 FNNQNAME
+1069 FNNQNAIE

-1082 YQTYTDKRKVIEEK
+1082 YQTYADKRKAIEEK
-1096 YQKDIDAMKAA
+1096 YNKDIDAMKAA

-1115 KNPVFSEKNINQ
+1115 KDPVFSEDNISQ
-1127 AEKDKKDSLDALD
+1127 AEKDKKDSLETLD

-1148 SFTVWVDRISSL
+1148 SFAVWVDRISSM

-1168 LETARNTLDKDGSKL
+1168 LETARASLDKDGSKL
-1183 NEKEKAVLNAK
+1183 NEKEKAVLRAK

-1199 KKVEIAEAK
+1199 KKVEVAEAK

-1231 VQDTVDNIVSSFDGL
+1231 VQDTVDDITSSFDGL

-1252 VLSSAAN
+1252 VLSSATN

-1299 SVITTLFGLTSKAE
+1299 SVITTLFGMTSKAE

-1329 MQRRYNL
+1329 MQRKYNL

-1361 RSIEVYRQ
+1361 RSVEIYRQ
-1369 AIEEYKETLKGD
+1369 AIEDYKETLKGD
-1381 KPQMTKFEKLFG
+1381 APTLKLNPFNLKG
-1393 DITGRYKKQMD
+1393 SLNEYKKQKEAYD
-1404 EYNRGIGA
+1404 KGVGA
-1412 LSNVT
+1412 LNNVT

-1432 QHDIY
+1432 QHDVY
-1437 TSVLDVYPDLIDGE
+1437 SSVLDVYPDLIDGE

-1476 QSLIDLQEQAEEAQ
+1476 QNLIDLQEQAEEAQ
-1490 EALRN
+1490 EALRD
-1495 YLQDTFGSLGESVMD
+1495 YLQNTFGSLGESIMD

-1635 LNGRATA
+1635 LNGRTTA

-1651 ESMKLLIANA
+1651 ESMKLLVANA
-1661 GKILELLTGIRDN
+1661 GKMLELLTGIRDN

-1682 HSNKEMLLA
+1682 LSNKEMLLA

-1697 KGLIL
+1697 NGVIL
-1702 RKE
+1702 RKS

>member
-25 KSNSLFQS
+25 KSNALFQS
-33 IGATAEKEGSRID
+33 IGNTAEKEGSRID

-95 ADALMDKVIDTA
+95 ADALMDQVVTTA
-107 AKTTFDL
+107 AKTPFDL

-129 ASEDVINRL
+129 ASEDVTNRL

-186 LSKELGKTEEEINA
+186 LAKELGKTEEEINA

-219 TGSGGMFYNLM
+219 TSSGGMFNNLM

-242 NLEDG
+242 NLEDAV
-247 ISVMFNNIGK
+247 SVMFNNIGK
-257 SSEGIINSV
+257 ESEGIINSV
-266 LDSAATVVENYEE
+266 LDTAGSVVENYEE

-293 YKAAVMTVAATKQAV
+293 YKAAVMTVAATKGAV
-308 TTIKATGE
+308 STIKATGE

-334 QNLTKGTV
+334 QNLTKGTI
-342 EYTAAVKAEITAE
+342 EYAAAIKSEVAASIESQTAALAKARTEVSAASQSIAAKKAEYIAAKNLESQRLAE
-355 MERQTT
+355 LMH
-361 IATGLNAEVS
+361 IGATGSAKQVEAAE
-371 SAREA
+371 R
-376 LNVRKKQQLAAAQ
+376 RLAAAATAK
-389 LVETRKQELASLI
+389 ETAALQYHAATRDF
-402 ESTKSEK
+402 STKKLAVES
-409 VASKEKEIALLSE
+409 
-422 KQSRAAL
+422 AA
-429 HVQKL
+429 K
-434 QEQKDSTISEA
+434 T
-445 RALKEAGA
+445 
-453 SAEIV
+453 
-458 VAKNREIAAINTK
+458 
-471 LVAVK
+471 
-476 QEEIQCSQ
+476 
-484 MIVAKRAEIKAI
+484 
-496 DSSIASKQI
+496 
-505 EAAQNRLNTAL
+505 LNTTT
-516 QEANTAEVNKNSAA
+516 TAA
-530 RVLSS
+530 
-535 KRAALDSA
+535 
-543 VRKANTL
+543 
-550 ETGLNTAAQAANV
+550 NTAAQAANI

-572 KLRLTAVAAKLNAVV
+572 KLRLTAVAARLNAVI

-592 TLAAAAIAA
+592 TIAAAAIAI

-615 AEKAQEKLNTAISES
+615 AEKAQEKLNTVIAESE
-630 DKAIGA
+630 KAIGA

-648 KAAKEGTDEYRAAKE
+648 KAAKNGTDEYRAAKE

-676 GDEKTALDDLA
+676 GDEKNALDDLA

-692 VTQEAEKAARARAM
+692 VTQEAEKSARARAM
-706 EKAINE
+706 EKATSE
-712 ASNDYMEKEIKG
+712 ASNDYMEKEIEG
-724 KDNVEDLLKDKFKGK
+724 KDNVEELLKDKFKGK

-753 KIKPVLEGK
+753 KIKPILEGK
-762 GEITQEIQDI
+762 AEITKEIQDI
-772 IKQFDETKFL
+772 IKQFDEEKHL
-782 PGDPMTGIG
+782 PGDPETGIG
-791 AMTYTANDLQEEIN
+791 AMDYITNDLQEEIN

-814 NKVIEEAQKRFGEN
+814 NKIMEEAQKRFGEN
-828 LPGKNDGKTETE
+828 LPGKDEGKTETG
-840 AFDIQKASLSELD
+840 AFDMQKASLSELD

-860 ATLDAYNTAV
+860 ATLDAYNTAI
-870 EKNNGLSKDGKTV
+870 EKNNGLTKDGETV
-883 TKDNVDSQNAYIS
+883 TKDKVDSQNTYVA
-896 NLQKR
+896 NLQKK
-901 ILEEEKDLKII
+901 IQEEEKDLKII

-927 ETVKDSSEYNNYQSR
+927 ETVKGSTEYNNYQSR
-942 IDSLSKLIPS
+942 IDSLSKLLPS
-952 TKSAKEKKDYSDEIK
+952 TKSTKEKKDYSDEIK

-978 DMAFAIRQA
+978 DMEFAIRQA

-995 FSKTIDQNQLNYEQ
+995 FSKTMDQNQLNYEQ
-1009 EIEQLRRQQEDKLNK
+1009 EMEQLRRQKEDKLNK

-1035 KGKKGKFTPTTTEL
+1035 KGRKGKFTPTTEL
-1049 SAEDKKQFKELEDLA
+1049 SDEDKKKFKEMEDLA

-1069 FNNQNAME
+1069 LSNQTAIDD
-1077 EMLKQ
+1077 MLKQ
-1082 YQTYTDKRKVIEEK
+1082 YQTYADKRKAIEEK

-1115 KNPVFSEKNINQ
+1115 KSPVFSQENINQ
-1127 AEKDKKDSLDALD
+1127 AEKDKKDALDTLD

-1148 SFTVWVDRISSL
+1148 SFVVWVDRISSM

-1168 LETARNTLDKDGSKL
+1168 LETARASLDKDGSKL
-1183 NEKEKAVLNAK
+1183 SEKEKAVLRAQ

-1199 KKVEIAEAK
+1199 KKVEVAEAK

-1231 VQDTVDNIVSSFDGL
+1231 VQDTVDDITSSFDGL

-1252 VLSSAAN
+1252 VLSSATN

-1287 ASVILAVVGAAI
+1287 ASVILAVVGAAV
-1299 SVITTLFGLTSKAE
+1299 SVVTTLFGMTSKAE
-1313 KEHQEALKEV
+1313 KEHQEALKEI
-1323 AQNKLE
+1323 AENKLE
-1329 MQRRYNL
+1329 MQRKYNL

-1369 AIEEYKETLKGD
+1369 AIEDYKETLKGD
-1381 KPQMTKFEKLFG
+1381 KPQMTKFEKMFG

-1404 EYNRGIGA
+1404 EYNRGVGA

-1432 QHDIY
+1432 HHDIY

-1468 SDENKALL
+1468 SDENKNLL
-1476 QSLIDLQEQAEEAQ
+1476 QNLIDLQEQAEEAQ
-1490 EALRN
+1490 EALRD
-1495 YLQDTFGSLGESVMD
+1495 YLQNTFGSLGDSVMD

-1600 WKEEANKQGFNLWE
+1600 WKEEANKRGFNLWE

-1622 KGIESVNQESVDE
+1622 KGIESVNQESVNE

-1651 ESMKLLIANA
+1651 ESMKLLVANA
-1661 GKILELLTGIRDN
+1661 GKMLELLTGIRDN
-1674 TSHLEDIK
+1674 TAHLEDIK
-1682 HSNKEMLLA
+1682 QSNKEMLLA

-1697 KGLIL
+1697 KGMIL
-1702 RKE
+1702 RKN

>member
-25 KSNSLFQS
+25 RSNSLFQS
-33 IGATAEKEGSRID
+33 IGNTAEKEGSRID
-46 SIFRKL
+46 GIFRKL

-63 QALEYANKIATVR
+63 QALEYANKIATIR

-95 ADALMDKVIDTA
+95 ADALMDKVIETA
-107 AKTTFDL
+107 AKTPFDL

-129 ASEDVINRL
+129 ASEDVTNRL

-163 VQGRLF
+163 VQGRLYA
-169 TQDVRQFMGRG
+169 QDVHQFMGRG

-186 LSKELGKTEEEINA
+186 LAKELGKTENEINA
-200 MVTAG
+200 MVSAG
-205 KIGFPEVQKVLDNL
+205 KIGFPEVQRVLDNL

-242 NLEDG
+242 NLEDS

-257 SSEGIINSV
+257 NSEGIINSV

-293 YKAAVMTVAATKQAV
+293 YKAAIITVAATKQAV

-342 EYTAAVKAEITAE
+342 EYAAAIKAEIASTIESQTATLAKARTE
-355 MERQTT
+355 VSAASQSIAAKKAEYIAAKDLEKQRLAELMH
-361 IATGLNAEVS
+361 IGATGSAKQVEAAE
-371 SAREA
+371 R
-376 LNVRKKQQLAAAQ
+376 
-389 LVETRKQELASLI
+389 
-402 ESTKSEK
+402 
-409 VASKEKEIALLSE
+409 
-422 KQSRAAL
+422 
-429 HVQKL
+429 
-434 QEQKDSTISEA
+434 
-445 RALKEAGA
+445 
-453 SAEIV
+453 
-458 VAKNREIAAINTK
+458 K
-471 LVAVK
+471 LVAAQTARETAALQYQAATRDFSTKKIAV
-476 QEEIQCSQ
+476 ESA
-484 MIVAKRAEIKAI
+484 AKA
-496 DSSIASKQI
+496 
-505 EAAQNRLNTAL
+505 LNTTT
-516 QEANTAEVNKNSAA
+516 TAA
-530 RVLSS
+530 
-535 KRAALDSA
+535 
-543 VRKANTL
+543 
-550 ETGLNTAAQAANV
+550 NTAAQAANV
-563 TTTNLLSTA
+563 TTSNLLSTA
-572 KLRLTAVAAKLNAVV
+572 KLRLTAVAARLNAVI

-592 TLAAAAIAA
+592 TIAAAAIAI

-630 DKAIGA
+630 EKAIGA

-676 GDEKTALDDLA
+676 GDEKNALDDLA
-687 KAYKI
+687 KAYEI
-692 VTQEAEKAARARAM
+692 VTQEAEKSARARAM
-706 EKAINE
+706 EKAVSE

-724 KDNVEDLLKDKFKGK
+724 KDNVEELLKDKFKGK

-772 IKQFDETKFL
+772 VKQFDETKYL

-814 NKVIEEAQKRFGEN
+814 NKVMEEAQKRFGEN
-828 LPGKNDGKTETE
+828 LPGKDESKTETE
-840 AFDIQKASLSELD
+840 AFDMQKASLSELD

-860 ATLDAYNTAV
+860 ATLDSYNTAV
-870 EKNNGLSKDGKTV
+870 DKNNGLAKDGQTI
-883 TKDNVDSQNAYIS
+883 TKDNVDTQNTYVS
-896 NLQKR
+896 NLKKR

-927 ETVKDSSEYNNYQSR
+927 ETVKGSSEYNNYQSR
-942 IDSLSKLIPS
+942 IDSLSKLLPS
-952 TKSAKEKKDYSDEIK
+952 TKSTKEKKDYSDEIK

-978 DMAFAIRQA
+978 DMEFAIRQA

-995 FSKTIDQNQLNYEQ
+995 FSKTMDQNQLNYEQ

-1049 SAEDKKQFKELEDLA
+1049 SDGDKKKFKEMEDLA

-1069 FNNQNAME
+1069 VSNQTAID

-1082 YQTYTDKRKVIEEK
+1082 YQTYADKRKAIEEK
-1096 YQKDIDAMKAA
+1096 YNKDIDAMKAA

-1115 KNPVFSEKNINQ
+1115 KDPVFSEDNISQ
-1127 AEKDKKDSLDALD
+1127 AEKDKKDSLETLD

-1148 SFTVWVDRISSL
+1148 SFSVWVDNISNL
-1160 GLKQLKSA
+1160 GLKQLKAA
-1168 LETARNTLDKDGSKL
+1168 LETARNTLDKDGGKL
-1183 NEKEKAVLNAK
+1183 NEKEKAVLRAK
-1194 IKTLE
+1194 INTLE

-1231 VQDTVDNIVSSFDGL
+1231 VQDTVNNITSSFDGL

-1252 VLSSAAN
+1252 ALTAATN

-1267 ISGIQA
+1267 ISGIQTLA
-1273 LSVAGAEAIKGVER
+1273 ITGAKAVEGVER
-1287 ASVILAVVGAAI
+1287 ASVILAVVGAAVA
-1299 SVITTLFGLTSKAE
+1299 VITSIFSLTSKAE

-1323 AQNKLE
+1323 AQNKLD
-1329 MQRRYNL
+1329 MQRQYNL

-1346 EATSIFGEDQIAKAA
+1346 EATSIFGVDQITKAA
-1361 RSIEVYRQ
+1361 NAIDVYSDSI
-1369 AIEEYKETLKGD
+1369 AKYKEELKGEAPVLKINPFKWQQSLD
-1381 KPQMTKFEKLFG
+1381 
-1393 DITGRYKKQMD
+1393 DYKKQKEAYD
-1404 EYNRGIGA
+1404 KGLGA
-1412 LSNVT
+1412 LNNVA

-1432 QHDIY
+1432 QHDVMTPI
-1437 TSVLDVYPDLIDGE
+1437 LDVYPELIKD
-1451 NKLNKE
+1451 NNMLDISMAKAALSSH
-1457 RAQAII
+1457 
-1463 DTQTM
+1463 DM
-1468 SDENKALL
+1468 SEESKALI
-1476 QSLIDLQEQAEEAQ
+1476 QNLIDLQEQAEKAQ
-1490 EALRN
+1490 DELRD
-1495 YLQDTFGSLGESVMD
+1495 YLQNTFGSLGDSIMD

-1537 LGKQIAYSLFFSDKF
+1537 LGKQIAYSLFFSKKF
-1552 KKLQADLEKIY
+1552 KTLQDDLEKIY

-1635 LNGRATA
+1635 LNGRTTA

-1651 ESMKLLIANA
+1651 ESMKLLVANA
-1661 GKILELLTGIRDN
+1661 GKMLELLTGIRDN

-1682 HSNKEMLLA
+1682 QSNKEMMLA

-1697 KGLIL
+1697 KGMIL
-1702 RKE
+1702 RKN

>member
-25 KSNSLFQS
+25 RSNSLFQS
-33 IGATAEKEGSRID
+33 IGNTAEKEGSRID

-63 QALEYANKIATVR
+63 QALEYANKIAAIR

-95 ADALMDKVIDTA
+95 ADALMDKVIETA
-107 AKTTFDL
+107 AKTPFDL

-129 ASEDVINRL
+129 ASEDVTNRL

-163 VQGRLF
+163 VQGRLYA
-169 TQDVRQFMGRG
+169 QDVHQFMGRG

-186 LSKELGKTEEEINA
+186 LAKELGKTENEINA
-200 MVTAG
+200 MVSAG
-205 KIGFPEVQKVLDNL
+205 KIGFPEVQRVLDNL

-242 NLEDG
+242 NLEDS

-257 SSEGIINSV
+257 NSEGIINSV

-293 YKAAVMTVAATKQAV
+293 YKAAIITVAATKQAV

-342 EYTAAVKAEITAE
+342 EYAAAIKAEIASTIESQTATLAKARTE
-355 MERQTT
+355 VSAASQSIAAKKAEYIAAKDLEKQRLAELMH
-361 IATGLNAEVS
+361 IGATGSAKQVEAAE
-371 SAREA
+371 R
-376 LNVRKKQQLAAAQ
+376 
-389 LVETRKQELASLI
+389 
-402 ESTKSEK
+402 
-409 VASKEKEIALLSE
+409 
-422 KQSRAAL
+422 
-429 HVQKL
+429 
-434 QEQKDSTISEA
+434 
-445 RALKEAGA
+445 
-453 SAEIV
+453 
-458 VAKNREIAAINTK
+458 K
-471 LVAVK
+471 LVAAQTARETAALQYQAATRDFSTKKIAV
-476 QEEIQCSQ
+476 ESA
-484 MIVAKRAEIKAI
+484 AKA
-496 DSSIASKQI
+496 
-505 EAAQNRLNTAL
+505 LNTTT
-516 QEANTAEVNKNSAA
+516 TAA
-530 RVLSS
+530 
-535 KRAALDSA
+535 
-543 VRKANTL
+543 
-550 ETGLNTAAQAANV
+550 NTAAQAANV
-563 TTTNLLSTA
+563 TTSNLLSTA
-572 KLRLTAVAAKLNAVV
+572 KLRLTAVAARLNAVI

-592 TLAAAAIAA
+592 TIAAAAIAA

-630 DKAIGA
+630 EKAIGA

-663 AIMSKYGE
+663 AIMNKYGE

-692 VTQEAEKAARARAM
+692 VTHEAAKSARARAM
-706 EKAINE
+706 DKALRE
-712 ASNDYMEKEIKG
+712 ASETRSDKELDIKKSVEK
-724 KDNVEDLLKDKFKGK
+724 LLDEKFKGK
-739 KDKDGVDLAETYYW
+739 KDSDGIDLSQVYFA
-753 KIKPVLEGK
+753 KIKPVIEGEA
-762 GEITQEIQDI
+762 EITQEIQDI
-772 IKQFDETKFL
+772 IDQFDVTNKTTDRKHGEIYEFTTNALKTEITKAQQAKNIYE
-782 PGDPMTGIG
+782 DI
-791 AMTYTANDLQEEIN
+791 TANAY
-805 KVFKARGIY
+805 KM
-814 NKVIEEAQKRFGEN
+814 FGEN
-828 LPGKNDGKTETE
+828 LPGKDEGKTETE
-840 AFDIQKASLSELD
+840 AFDMQKASLSELE

-860 ATLDAYNTAV
+860 ATLDSYNTAV
-870 EKNNGLSKDGKTV
+870 DKNNGLAKDGQTI
-883 TKDNVDSQNAYIS
+883 TKDNVDTQNTYVS
-896 NLQKR
+896 NLKKR

-927 ETVKDSSEYNNYQSR
+927 ETVKGSSEYNNYQSR
-942 IDSLSKLIPS
+942 IDSLSKLLPS
-952 TKSAKEKKDYSDEIK
+952 TKSTKEKKDYSDEIK

-978 DMAFAIRQA
+978 DMEFAIRQA

-995 FSKTIDQNQLNYEQ
+995 FSKTMDQNQLNYEQ

-1049 SAEDKKQFKELEDLA
+1049 SDDDKTKFKEQEELA

-1069 FNNQNAME
+1069 FNNQNAIE

-1082 YQTYTDKRKVIEEK
+1082 YQTYADKRKAIEEK
-1096 YQKDIDAMKAA
+1096 FQKDIDAMKAA
-1107 NEKAKKEG
+1107 NDKAKKEG
-1115 KNPVFSEKNINQ
+1115 KDSVFSDDNISQ
-1127 AEKDKKDSLDALD
+1127 AEKNKQESLDTLD

-1148 SFTVWVDRISSL
+1148 SFAVWVDRISSM

-1168 LETARNTLDKDGSKL
+1168 LETARTSLDKDGGKL
-1183 NEKEKAVLNAK
+1183 NEKEKSVLRAK

-1199 KKVEIAEAK
+1199 KKVEVAEAK

-1231 VQDTVDNIVSSFDGL
+1231 VQDTVDDITSSFDGL

-1252 VLSSAAN
+1252 VLSSATN

-1299 SVITTLFGLTSKAE
+1299 SVITTLFSMTSKAE

-1323 AQNKLE
+1323 AQNKLD
-1329 MQRRYNL
+1329 MQRQYNL

-1346 EATSIFGEDQIAKAA
+1346 EATSIFGEEQIAKAA

-1369 AIEEYKETLKGD
+1369 AIEDYKETLKGD
-1381 KPQMTKFEKLFG
+1381 KPQMTKFEKMFG

-1404 EYNRGIGA
+1404 EYNQGVGA

-1457 RAQAII
+1457 RAQAIL

-1476 QSLIDLQEQAEEAQ
+1476 QNLIDLQEQAEEAQ
-1490 EALRN
+1490 EALRD
-1495 YLQDTFGSLGESVMD
+1495 YLQNTFGSLGESIMD

-1521 DAWEKFG
+1521 DAWKKFG

-1537 LGKQIAYSLFFSDKF
+1537 LGKQIAYELFFSDKF
-1552 KKLQADLEKIY
+1552 KKLQKQLENIY
-1563 GSGKTEE
+1563 GSVKPGES
-1570 EIAKDARD
+1570 EIERSKRIAQEAKD

-1614 TANREVSA
+1614 TTNREVSA

-1635 LNGRATA
+1635 LNGRTTA

-1651 ESMKLLIANA
+1651 ESMKLLVANA
-1661 GKILELLTGIRDN
+1661 GKMLELLTGIRDN

-1682 HSNKEMLLA
+1682 QSNKEMMLA

-1697 KGLIL
+1697 KGMIL
-1702 RKE
+1702 RKN